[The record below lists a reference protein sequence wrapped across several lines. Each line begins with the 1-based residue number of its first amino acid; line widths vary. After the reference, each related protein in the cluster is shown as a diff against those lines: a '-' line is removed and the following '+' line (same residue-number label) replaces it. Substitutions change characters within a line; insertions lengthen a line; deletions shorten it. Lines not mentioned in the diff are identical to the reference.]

1 MFAAHVARLASSH
14 AKLSRPSSRTIIRAM
29 CHHGY
34 EPSDWRTEVEEAEEE
49 PEDPSFLNEET
60 DTEVELLTDGGD
72 DDE

>member
-1 MFAAHVARLASSH
+1 ML
-14 AKLSRPSSRTIIRAM
+14 LCTM